1 MTYKNRKK
9 ALCLYFNN
17 TSLILLDFIE
27 MKYTSSILQSLKKD
41 TSIWKVYLKYTSEFD
56 IKHINLERLLQVY
69 F

>member
-1 MTYKNRKK
+1 MKYKNRKK

-41 TSIWKVYLKYTSEFD
+41 TSIWKVYLNYTSEFD

>member
-56 IKHINLERLLQVY
+56 IKHINLERLLLVY